1 MTNQKKTKLPYYEA
15 DTGFFEHKVKI
26 CFSDSAF
33 QLALQK
39 AKITTK
45 HSALDIG
52 VAESHHITQEGT
64 QNVLVAMVF
73 NLEEMSKYESL
84 EKMGIIVHECVHTV
98 THIFQH
104 VGEDE
109 TKIGDETRAYFTE
122 HLFKQVFSAYA
133 TEEDK
138 YERTRK
144 RDREVSERLGEK
156 IKRSIVQVDQHGNG
170 SAGSDCNSERK
181 DTFSR
186 TKDSYGNALGAPK
199 TSVSADWNPRG

>member
-26 CFSDSAF
+26 CFTDKAF
-33 QLALQK
+33 QTAIQK

-64 QNVLVAMVF
+64 QNVLIAIVF
-73 NLEEMSKYESL
+73 NLEEMSKYDSL

-98 THIFQH
+98 THMFQH
-104 VGEDE
+104 IGEDE
-109 TKIGDETRAYFTE
+109 SKIGDETRAYFTE

-144 RDREVSERLGEK
+144 GNREVSERLGQK
-156 IKRSIVQVDQHGNG
+156 IKRSIVQVDKHGNG
-170 SAGSDCNSERK
+170 GTGQNNNTQQSNP
-181 DTFSR
+181 FSGAEN
-186 TKDSYGNALGAPK
+186 SYGGTIGAPK
-199 TSVSADWNPRG
+199 TGFFGAK